1 MKFKDVIQDAFS
13 TAAAA
18 RLSSLT
24 PRQLDHW
31 ARLGFLRPSVREA
44 SGYGS
49 ARRYSFSDIVKL
61 RVAARLRA
69 SGVGLARIR
78 RCVEALKRL
87 DAGAGADLGQARILV
102 IGNRVLWARSDR
114 EVVDLLREGQLVLVF
129 SLGDAIEET
138 AGVVA
143 RWNRDVERSLPSP
156 RPLLRGGKRTS

>member
-1 MKFKDVIQDAFS
+1 MKFTDVIQDSFS
-13 TAAAA
+13 TAEAA
-18 RLSSLT
+18 RLSGLT

-31 ARLGFLRPSVREA
+31 ARQGFLCPSVQEA

-49 ARRYSFSDIVKL
+49 CRLYSFADIVKL
-61 RVAARLRA
+61 RVAARLRG

-87 DAGAGADLGQARILV
+87 DAGAGADLSQARLLV

-143 RWNRDVERSLPSP
+143 RWNRRTELPIALP
-156 RPLLRGGKRTS
+156 RGQVRGKRGP

>member
-1 MKFKDVIQDAFS
+1 MKFTDVIQDSFS
-13 TAAAA
+13 TAEAA
-18 RLSSLT
+18 RLSGLT

-31 ARLGFLRPSVREA
+31 ARQGFLCPSVQQA

-49 ARRYSFSDIVKL
+49 CRLYSFADIVKL
-61 RVAARLRA
+61 RVAARLRG

-87 DAGAGADLGQARILV
+87 DAGAGSDLSQARLLV

-129 SLGDAIEET
+129 PLGDAIKET

-143 RWNRDVERSLPSP
+143 RWNRETELPIALP
-156 RPLLRGGKRTS
+156 RGQMRGKRGP